1 MGRLCILR
9 LGDCAVISTMRQP
22 RPPARAQVPEAGVC
36 IYPHPVKFR
45 IVGLGGGGRPEEHPR
60 GGVGPSTWSLGGGDI
75 SVPTRPPAAGGAWQQ
90 GCGGRRLGGRPH
102 DVAGQLHGNAERPY
116 VDGLAGRVGHKC

>member
-45 IVGLGGGGRPEEHPR
+45 IVGLGGGGGLRSTHVVGWDPLRGRSAAAISRFLQGRRPR
-60 GGVGPSTWSLGGGDI
+60 GAPGNRGVVAAGWGVGRMTSRDSSTATLSD
-75 SVPTRPPAAGGAWQQ
+75 PT
-90 GCGGRRLGGRPH
+90 
-102 DVAGQLHGNAERPY
+102 
-116 VDGLAGRVGHKC
+116 